1 MAASESIYSPTVYRD
16 FLSTLFVQ
24 TVLHKD
30 MQWETGTHN
39 GEVCVT
45 AVHLPLSE
53 FMYINRVQTS
63 INHTQKR
70 SNYEQSLV

>member
-1 MAASESIYSPTVYRD
+1 MRCNLKLGISVTQIWVRCQESKNMAASESIYSPTVYRD

-39 GEVCVT
+39 GEVCDCST
-45 AVHLPLSE
+45 
-53 FMYINRVQTS
+53 FTF
-63 INHTQKR
+63 K
-70 SNYEQSLV
+70 